1 MEKVYQIIQ
10 ANSKKT
16 GNASGIQFIR
26 AWDESKMNLQ
36 EFVQHLDQLI
46 KDQKVYMREGINH
59 SLLFAI

>member
-16 GNASGIQFIR
+16 GNLSGIPLIK

-36 EFVQHLDQLI
+36 EFVQHLDKLI
-46 KDQKVYMREGINH
+46 RDKKVLMREGINH